1 MEAASQPLIS
11 LAALACSIVALFF
24 SLLAAFPGL
33 KVVLAVVRDGVLWC
47 ALFLVAGGVA
57 FVAWQHIQQS
67 SGGAKPADAI
77 RSSTGQAS
85 GLP

>member
-1 MEAASQPLIS
+1 MEAASQLLIS

-57 FVAWQHIQQS
+57 FVAWQHIQQA
-67 SGGAKPADAI
+67 SGGAKPAETAVS
-77 RSSTGQAS
+77 RAVQAS